1 MEKEEN
7 TFEQNFI
14 HGLFRSALFVIWP
27 ELKIGQKVK
36 FAHAEIEKI
45 KIEIARKSRIIRG
58 WNKEQGNKEGRNEEG
73 RKKEKRESTVNNI
86 FQFVKNSLSKR
97 FRPIFDLFKDLTHL
111 KYDKKGIQCNC
122 GTKIIL
128 II

>member
-1 MEKEEN
+1 MKER
-7 TFEQNFI
+7 TKKQ
-14 HGLFRSALFVIWP
+14 R
-27 ELKIGQKVK
+27 
-36 FAHAEIEKI
+36 
-45 KIEIARKSRIIRG
+45 R
-58 WNKEQGNKEGRNEEG
+58 KEGGRKKE